1 MRNKLPVYIEN
12 RELPKDEF
20 MNNNN
25 NNKDRSYGYVSILY
39 LASIMITV
47 VSVLTVIF
55 FRR

>member
-1 MRNKLPVYIEN
+1 MRDKLPVYIEN

-20 MNNNN
+20 EINNG
-25 NNKDRSYGYVSILY
+25 NNKSYGYVSILY
-39 LASIMITV
+39 LTSILITV

>member
-20 MNNNN
+20 INDNY
-25 NNKDRSYGYVSILY
+25 KDKSYGYVSILY

-55 FRR
+55 FRK

>member
-1 MRNKLPVYIEN
+1 MRDKLPVYIEN

-20 MNNNN
+20 DINNG
-25 NNKDRSYGYVSILY
+25 NNKSYGYVRILY
-39 LASIMITV
+39 LVSIMITV

>member
-20 MNNNN
+20 MT
-25 NNKDRSYGYVSILY
+25 NNKDKSYGYVSILY

>member
-1 MRNKLPVYIEN
+1 MRDKLPVYIEN

-20 MNNNN
+20 DINNS
-25 NNKDRSYGYVSILY
+25 NNKSYGYVSILY
-39 LASIMITV
+39 LVSIMITV

>member
-1 MRNKLPVYIEN
+1 MRDKLPVYIEN

-20 MNNNN
+20 NID
-25 NNKDRSYGYVSILY
+25 NNKDKSYGYVSILY

-55 FRR
+55 FRK